1 MNVRVLVDGAKIGDT
16 FDSEIEELN
25 GICPGAFNW
34 NAAGDCSS
42 VFVGMASIG
51 NSFILSLPKRSNS
64 KIERKEWVK
73 TTAVLL
79 FRTLLKYR
87 EENPIEAAV
96 DEALWG
102 GVGSRKLCVAFELLD
117 DFGKSGLLEKYKIEE
132 KVRATGNIAWK
143 RTISRSQALHSSSG
157 VLYPKPYVRQRAYD
171 EMDQL
176 RRIHA
181 RVVTECYS
189 LLGWILDIEIPYEVS
204 SIAAKESH
212 SEMLSFLD
220 REKKTTYSARELKL
234 IALMQE
240 FLLETAVDQGCANA
254 SIFGTLNFDVVWEKA
269 CKAAFADKEIL
280 RCFTPQPK
288 WHTKETMIE
297 LVKAKRPRQVPDIL
311 AYKEETLYVL
321 DAKYYDVSVSL
332 PGWHDIV
339 KQIYYQDTAER
350 MVKANPSLAAK
361 YRVKQTV
368 NAFLF
373 PYDEEGEDDGLL
385 VGNVDLP
392 ELDDGNRW
400 GNIAAYVVNTW
411 DCLGCYVRN
420 APNEQ
425 WLCSIQSP
433 NRNVITETD
442 NKQED

>member
-1 MNVRVLVDGAKIGDT
+1 M
-16 FDSEIEELN
+16 
-25 GICPGAFNW
+25 
-34 NAAGDCSS
+34 
-42 VFVGMASIG
+42 
-51 NSFILSLPKRSNS
+51 
-64 KIERKEWVK
+64 
-73 TTAVLL
+73 
-79 FRTLLKYR
+79 
-87 EENPIEAAV
+87 
-96 DEALWG
+96 
-102 GVGSRKLCVAFELLD
+102 
-117 DFGKSGLLEKYKIEE
+117 
-132 KVRATGNIAWK
+132 
-143 RTISRSQALHSSSG
+143 
-157 VLYPKPYVRQRAYD
+157 RQRAYD

-181 RVVTECYS
+181 RIVTECYS

-204 SIAAKESH
+204 SIAAKERP

-240 FLLETAVDQGCANA
+240 FLLETAVDQGYSNA
-254 SIFGTLNFDVVWEKA
+254 SIFGTLNFDAVWEKA

-288 WHTKETMIE
+288 WHRKETIIE
-297 LVKAKRPRQVPDIL
+297 LVKAKSPRQVPDIL

-373 PYDEEGEDDGLL
+373 PYDEEGEDDCLL

-392 ELDDGNRW
+392 EIDDGNRW
-400 GNIAAYVVNTW
+400 GNIVAYAVNTW

-433 NRNVITETD
+433 NRKVITETD
-442 NKQED
+442 DK

>member
-1 MNVRVLVDGAKIGDT
+1 MNVRVLVDGAKIGDAY
-16 FDSEIEELN
+16 DSEIEELN
-25 GICPGAFNW
+25 GICPSAFSW
-34 NAAGDCSS
+34 NAAGECSS

-51 NSFILSLPKRSNS
+51 NSFILPLPKRSNS
-64 KIERKEWVK
+64 EIERKEWVK

-102 GVGSRKLCVAFELLD
+102 GVGSRRLCVAFELLD
-117 DFGKSGLLEKYKIEE
+117 DFGKSGLLEKYKTEE

-143 RTISRSQALHSSSG
+143 RTISRSRALHSSSG

-181 RVVTECYS
+181 RIVTECYS

-204 SIAAKESH
+204 SIAAKERP

-240 FLLETAVDQGCANA
+240 FLLETAVDQGHSNA
-254 SIFGTLNFDVVWEKA
+254 SIFGTLNFDAVWEKA

-288 WHTKETMIE
+288 WHRKETIIE

-373 PYDEEGEDDGLL
+373 PYDEEGEDDCLL

-392 ELDDGNRW
+392 EIDDGNRW
-400 GNIAAYVVNTW
+400 GNIVAYVVNTW
-411 DCLGCYVRN
+411 GCLGCYVRN

-433 NRNVITETD
+433 NRKVITETD